1 MSHDSLRHEM
11 KRRFNLLPHKLSAP
25 SHKNHLM
32 GQFQKSSSV
41 HPIRNTIDM
50 GPKHLIKKQS
60 PKLKQKFRFFKKN
73 KHARNHKQKR
83 KPTVHPFLPVT
94 SIDFSVNL
102 DKQRLDFAQNTIE
115 NRLTSIGRR
124 GSLPNFNSFLH
135 STVPFE
141 PGFDT
146 NFNRQQMDSI
156 SRNTLLNTLFEPTQ
170 NLDINDPITEIFIPI
185 EDTHHHIT
193 ETPTG
198 APTGNS
204 QHTHRHRARIQT
216 GHSQHTRHNIAGMP
230 TVISTGH
237 SQNTRRHRAR
247 IPTGRSQHTRHNIAG
262 MPTVISTGHS
272 QHTHLN
278 IAGIPRVTPT
288 EHSQHTHNHIA
299 GISTGHSQHTQ
310 NDITGITTGHSQHTR
325 HNIAGMP
332 TVISTGHSQHTQNH
346 ITGIT
351 TGHSQHTQ
359 NHITGISTGHS
370 QHTQNDITGIT
381 TGHSQHTRHNIAGM
395 PTVISTGHS
404 QHTQNH
410 ITGITTGHSQHTR
423 HHITGIPTVIPIGH
437 SQNTRRHRARIP
449 TGRSQ
454 HTRHNIAG
462 MPTVISTGHSQ
473 HTQNHIAGITTGHSQ
488 HTHNNI
494 AGIHTAVPAGHS
506 QTDRITSS
514 HSGVSSASG
523 DVIFNNGI
531 VFSDASHINVDTVQ
545 DISVGGH
552 ISNVPEVNN
561 DAIVSHNANDHIDS
575 LTDIFFIPDIHTTTI
590 VDHTE
595 IIDKKT
601 NSKKTNSKTD
611 NIFPTLHNDALFV
624 SDIFHSGVTENVGGS
639 GKPSNHVGDFPNG
652 KEIAFQIA
660 QFQDMNTKNND
671 FQHILKTTS
680 SNHHTG
686 LNGVIHNAG
695 TVLDISDVHG
705 KSHIKAIPKSHILF
719 SGFNINENKL
729 FNGPQ
734 GLEPPHH
741 LGEPSLNPFEVTNV
755 GIINNG
761 DILKQGITRNID
773 MGNIDLQSILSN
785 EVIPVSIGRAKSSSG
800 FNTGGTLTNG
810 GHIITEL
817 AEFVNGG
824 SNGNGGDNTMVDG
837 IKEKTIILSD
847 AKKIPD
853 ALVFHNALPEFT
865 PLKPTIPISLQ
876 KLHLDINNTKT
887 ATATATASQT
897 MIFTELLPS
906 GR

>member
-1 MSHDSLRHEM
+1 
-11 KRRFNLLPHKLSAP
+11 
-25 SHKNHLM
+25 
-32 GQFQKSSSV
+32 
-41 HPIRNTIDM
+41 
-50 GPKHLIKKQS
+50 
-60 PKLKQKFRFFKKN
+60 
-73 KHARNHKQKR
+73 
-83 KPTVHPFLPVT
+83 
-94 SIDFSVNL
+94 
-102 DKQRLDFAQNTIE
+102 
-115 NRLTSIGRR
+115 
-124 GSLPNFNSFLH
+124 
-135 STVPFE
+135 
-141 PGFDT
+141 
-146 NFNRQQMDSI
+146 
-156 SRNTLLNTLFEPTQ
+156 
-170 NLDINDPITEIFIPI
+170 
-185 EDTHHHIT
+185 
-193 ETPTG
+193 
-198 APTGNS
+198 
-204 QHTHRHRARIQT
+204 
-216 GHSQHTRHNIAGMP
+216 
-230 TVISTGH
+230 
-237 SQNTRRHRAR
+237 
-247 IPTGRSQHTRHNIAG
+247 
-262 MPTVISTGHS
+262 
-272 QHTHLN
+272 
-278 IAGIPRVTPT
+278 
-288 EHSQHTHNHIA
+288 
-299 GISTGHSQHTQ
+299 
-310 NDITGITTGHSQHTR
+310 
-325 HNIAGMP
+325 
-332 TVISTGHSQHTQNH
+332 
-346 ITGIT
+346 
-351 TGHSQHTQ
+351 
-359 NHITGISTGHS
+359 
-370 QHTQNDITGIT
+370 
-381 TGHSQHTRHNIAGM
+381 
-395 PTVISTGHS
+395 
-404 QHTQNH
+404 
-410 ITGITTGHSQHTR
+410 
-423 HHITGIPTVIPIGH
+423 
-437 SQNTRRHRARIP
+437 
-449 TGRSQ
+449 
-454 HTRHNIAG
+454 
-462 MPTVISTGHSQ
+462 
-473 HTQNHIAGITTGHSQ
+473 
-488 HTHNNI
+488 
-494 AGIHTAVPAGHS
+494 
-506 QTDRITSS
+506 
-514 HSGVSSASG
+514 
-523 DVIFNNGI
+523 
-531 VFSDASHINVDTVQ
+531 
-545 DISVGGH
+545 
-552 ISNVPEVNN
+552 
-561 DAIVSHNANDHIDS
+561 VSHNANDHIDS

-611 NIFPTLHNDALFV
+611 NLFPALHNDALFV

-639 GKPSNHVGDFPNG
+639 GKPSNHVGDFPMG

-695 TVLDISDVHG
+695 TILDISDVHG

-800 FNTGGTLTNG
+800 FNTGGTLING

-824 SNGNGGDNTMVDG
+824 GNGNGGDNTMVDG

>member
-1 MSHDSLRHEM
+1 MMSHDSLRHEM

-60 PKLKQKFRFFKKN
+60 PKLKQKFRFFKKS
-73 KHARNHKQKR
+73 KHARNHKQER
-83 KPTVHPFLPVT
+83 KPTVQPFLPVT

-124 GSLPNFNSFLH
+124 GSLPNFNNIVH

-156 SRNTLLNTLFEPTQ
+156 SRNTLLNTLFESTQ
-170 NLDINDPITEIFIPI
+170 TLDINDPITELFIPI

-198 APTGNS
+198 APTRNS
-204 QHTHRHRARIQT
+204 QHTRRHRARMPT

-237 SQNTRRHRAR
+237 SQ
-247 IPTGRSQHTRHNIAG
+247 HT
-262 MPTVISTGHS
+262 
-272 QHTHLN
+272 QLN

-288 EHSQHTHNHIA
+288 GHSQHTHNHIA
-299 GISTGHSQHTQ
+299 G
-310 NDITGITTGHSQHTR
+310 
-325 HNIAGMP
+325 
-332 TVISTGHSQHTQNH
+332 ISTGHSQHTQNH

-359 NHITGISTGHS
+359 NHITGI
-370 QHTQNDITGIT
+370 T
-381 TGHSQHTRHNIAGM
+381 TGDL
-395 PTVISTGHS
+395 
-404 QHTQNH
+404 
-410 ITGITTGHSQHTR
+410 QHTR

-462 MPTVISTGHSQ
+462 MPTVMSTGHSQHTQLNIAGIPRVTPTRHSQ
-473 HTQNHIAGITTGHSQ
+473 HTQNHIAGITTGHSQHTQNHIARTTTGHSQHTQNHIAGHSQ

-514 HSGVSSASG
+514 HSGVASASG

-531 VFSDASHINVDTVQ
+531 VFSDASHINVDAVQ

-611 NIFPTLHNDALFV
+611 NLFPALHNDALFV

-639 GKPSNHVGDFPNG
+639 GKPSNHVGDFPMG

-695 TVLDISDVHG
+695 TILDISDVHG

-761 DILKQGITRNID
+761 DTLKQGITRNID

-800 FNTGGTLTNG
+800 FNTGGTLING

-817 AEFVNGG
+817 AEFV
-824 SNGNGGDNTMVDG
+824 NGNGGDNTMVDG